1 LSHIRQT
8 IQDKGF
14 DVTLRDATREM
25 AMISLQGPKSRAILQ
40 SLTTADL
47 SNEAFPFSTNQIIQV
62 SGQKVFF

>member
-1 LSHIRQT
+1 LSHIQQT
-8 IQDKGF
+8 IQDKRF